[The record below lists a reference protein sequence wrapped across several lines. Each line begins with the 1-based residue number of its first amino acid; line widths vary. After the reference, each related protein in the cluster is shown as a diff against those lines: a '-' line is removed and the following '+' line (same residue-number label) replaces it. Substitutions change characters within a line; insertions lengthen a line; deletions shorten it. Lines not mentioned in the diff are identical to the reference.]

1 VSANPIGQNGGM
13 NVFRYAG
20 SNPIRHVDPTGLFR
34 FEKRPLG
41 GGTAPWVP
49 GIPSNPIDDYTNTE
63 ASHEHGFYDFV
74 SPQSIPLIVLEH
86 AGVAPEAS
94 LEGRLL
100 AALDC
105 TFEGVPD
112 DYLCDYEAL
121 YRQSSEGIHP
131 LDLDTLEESL
141 ARQHQAKKTLLLD
154 LYFGQQYSY
163 NAVSEP

>member
-1 VSANPIGQNGGM
+1 MDPQATI
-13 NVFRYAG
+13 VFRNDHLLPSTTQSTLHG
-20 SNPIRHVDPTGLFR
+20 KGLSTRTRTELENLPLFLQR
-34 FEKRPLG
+34 FMIVSQESESRREY
-41 GGTAPWVP
+41 
-49 GIPSNPIDDYTNTE
+49 S
-63 ASHEHGFYDFV
+63 DFV
-74 SPQSIPLIVLEH
+74 SPQSIPLIVLKH